1 MDISVSG
8 PRVYCYIGNFPITQ
22 TIVNTWIVMILI
34 ALLCIWLTRGLKKRG
49 ISKKQVIA
57 EMMVKALY
65 NLVDQNMGPKW
76 KNYAPLIGALLC
88 TSVVCSMISLV
99 GMYSPTNDLSTFLAW
114 AIVVFILITYFK
126 IRTNGFLG
134 YLKGFTQPIVPMTP
148 LNIISEI
155 ATPVSM
161 AFRHYGN
168 IASGYIIGLLMYAAL
183 GSLSEMILGGLPG
196 IFGAFP
202 LFQIGIPAV
211 LNLYFTVFSGC
222 VQPFIF
228 CMLTMIF
235 ISSAAE
241 TD

>member
-1 MDISVSG
+1 MDISVTG
-8 PRVYCYIGNFPITQ
+8 PKVYFYVGPVPITQ
-22 TIVNTWIVMILI
+22 TIVNTWLVMLVVIL
-34 ALLCIWLTRGLKKRG
+34 LSLWLTHGLKKRG
-49 ISKKQVIA
+49 ISKKQVVA
-57 EMMVKALY
+57 EMAVKALY
-65 NLVDQNMGPKW
+65 NLVEQNMGPQW
-76 KNYAPLIGALLC
+76 RNYAPLIGAILC
-88 TSVVCSMISLV
+88 TSVLGSFSSLI
-99 GMYSPTNDLSTFLAW
+99 GLYSLTNDLSTFLAW
-114 AIVVFILITYFK
+114 AIVVFILITYYK
-126 IRTNGFLG
+126 IKTNGFLG
-134 YLKGFTQPIVPMTP
+134 YLKGYTEPIAVMTP

-202 LFQIGIPAV
+202 LFQIGIPAI
-211 LNLYFTVFSGC
+211 LNIYFTLFSGC

-228 CMLTMIF
+228 SMLTMMF

-241 TD
+241 TA